1 MSYSTREIGV
11 PSMVATGGVAGA
23 AALSGAGAGV
33 CWPFPQAVTLTANAV
48 RMAIRIHGVLKNW
61 LICSSTQKKSD
72 YGHGG
77 QRARGRQFSLN
88 SAISPIFD
96 AFCAAKRPLP
106 RRNIGLCQDLSG
118 ASASIASAW
127 ISLFI

>member
-11 PSMVATGGVAGA
+11 PSTVATGG
-23 AALSGAGAGV
+23 GAGAGGGV

-72 YGHGG
+72 YGLSG

-88 SAISPIFD
+88 RAISPIFD
-96 AFCAAKRPLP
+96 AFCACKRPLP

-118 ASASIASAW
+118 GSASIASA
-127 ISLFI
+127 